1 MNRGCVA
8 ALDATPRAHVLVHCR
23 GRLGRA
29 IIVAASLLIELGME
43 PTKAFRTRTS
53 GTTGSD
59 RDWRSREIRQ
69 KCLHG
74 TKVISGEIDGLV

>member
-43 PTKAFRTRTS
+43 PTKAFEHVRAVRL
-53 GTTGSD
+53 GAIETGD
-59 RDWRSREIRQ
+59 QERYVRSICTAQ
-69 KCLHG
+69 K
-74 TKVISGEIDGLV
+74 